1 MLVIPNKA
9 KIPGEKTKYKL
20 IGNAHKNAINNRR
33 CFDIKEATIAK
44 QAGRN
49 NMKNVFT
56 IGIKSVGFE

>member
-20 IGNAHKNAINNRR
+20 TGNDHKNAINNRS

-56 IGIKSVGFE
+56 TGANSVGFE